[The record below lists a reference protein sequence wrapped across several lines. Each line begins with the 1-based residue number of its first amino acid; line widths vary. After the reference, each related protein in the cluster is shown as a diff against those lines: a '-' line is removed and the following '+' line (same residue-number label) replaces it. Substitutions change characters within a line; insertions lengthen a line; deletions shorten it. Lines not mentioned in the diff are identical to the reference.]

1 MTTLYDAR
9 TGWDT
14 TIKGKGGFCPCCD
27 RWGKVYKLKL
37 NKSLARALHWIAS
50 NGDASGWVDVQNNA
64 PRWMLKS
71 KTYSLLAHWG
81 LIESRLQRSGIWRA
95 TAKGTLFVAGL
106 DTAPA
111 AVYVFDDKVVG
122 VDSTQVTYT
131 SCLGVDFN
139 RDELLTTRYDRSDVR
154 SAA

>member
-1 MTTLYDAR
+1 MTTLFTAR
-9 TGWDT
+9 NDWDT
-14 TIKGKGGFCPCCD
+14 MIKGKGGFCPCCD

-37 NKSLARALHWIAS
+37 NKSLVRALDWIAN
-50 NGDASGWVDVQNNA
+50 NGDASGWVDVQRTA
-64 PRWMLKS
+64 PRWMLRG

-106 DTAPA
+106 DTAPT
-111 AVYVFDDKVVG
+111 AVYVFDGKVVG
-122 VDSTQVTYT
+122 IDSTQVTYT

>member
-1 MTTLYDAR
+1 MTTLFTAR
-9 TGWDT
+9 NDWDT
-14 TIKGKGGFCPCCD
+14 MIKGKGGFCPCCD

-37 NKSLARALHWIAS
+37 NKSLVRALDWIAN
-50 NGDASGWVDVQNNA
+50 NGDASGWVDVQRTA
-64 PRWMLKS
+64 PRWMLRG
-71 KTYSLLAHWG
+71 KTYPLLAHWG